1 MDVKQIQEIAEV
13 MRNNG
18 LTLLELTQGDVSLRM
33 ERQPAQNIIIPTQGL
48 GPAMAEAPLQPAE
61 APAPVSADDKKYF
74 EVKSPMVGVF
84 YKASSPEAE
93 PFVSVG
99 AHVKK
104 GDTLCI
110 IEAMKL
116 LNEISAECDGEIA
129 EVCVADGQAVEYGQV
144 LMKLI
149 RE

>member
-13 MRNNG
+13 MRGNG

-33 ERQPAQNIIIPTQGL
+33 ERQPAQNIIIPAQGL
-48 GPAMAEAPLQPAE
+48 GSAVTEVPVPSEDQ
-61 APAPVSADDKKYF
+61 PAPVSGSNYY
-74 EVKSPMVGVF
+74 EVKSPMVGIF

-93 PFVSVG
+93 PFAAVG

-116 LNEISAECDGEIA
+116 MNEINAECDGEVA
-129 EVCVADGQAVEYGQV
+129 EICADDGQAVEYGQV

>member
-13 MRNNG
+13 MQGNG

-33 ERQPAQNIIIPTQGL
+33 ERQPAQNIIIPTHGL
-48 GPAMAEAPLQPAE
+48 GPAMAET
-61 APAPVSADDKKYF
+61 APAASEPAIPADPNCI

-84 YKASSPEAE
+84 YRSPSPDAE
-93 PFVSVG
+93 PFAPVG
-99 AHVKK
+99 THVKK
-104 GDTLCI
+104 GDTLCV

-116 LNEISAECDGEIA
+116 MNEISADCGGEVTEI
-129 EVCVADGQAVEYGQV
+129 CVKDGQTVEYGQV

>member
-1 MDVKQIQEIAEV
+1 M
-13 MRNNG
+13 
-18 LTLLELTQGDVSLRM
+18 
-33 ERQPAQNIIIPTQGL
+33 
-48 GPAMAEAPLQPAE
+48 
-61 APAPVSADDKKYF
+61 
-74 EVKSPMVGVF
+74 
-84 YKASSPEAE
+84 
-93 PFVSVG
+93 
-99 AHVKK
+99 KK

>member
-61 APAPVSADDKKYF
+61 APAPAADPNEY

-84 YKASSPEAE
+84 YQAPSPEAE
-93 PFVSVG
+93 PFAPVG
-99 AHVKK
+99 THVQK
-104 GDTLCI
+104 GDTLCV

-116 LNEISAECDGEIA
+116 MNEISAECAGEITEICA
-129 EVCVADGQAVEYGQV
+129 KNGQTVEYGQV
-144 LMKLI
+144 LMKLK